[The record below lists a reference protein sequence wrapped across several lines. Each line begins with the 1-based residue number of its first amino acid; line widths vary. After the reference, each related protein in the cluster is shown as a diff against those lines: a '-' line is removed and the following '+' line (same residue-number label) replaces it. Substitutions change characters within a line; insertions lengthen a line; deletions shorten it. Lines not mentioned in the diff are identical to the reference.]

1 MSVVP
6 LSNKTSPRENTFVNV
21 SVPTLS
27 IPPIYVEPPIPTPPA
42 TINAPVVDEV
52 ELSEEVTASPET
64 DNISVLGLKKSVRS
78 LETAIPPEP
87 ETVLVGLVN
96 KRV

>member
-6 LSNKTSPRENTFVNV
+6 LSNKTSPLENAFVNV

-27 IPPIYVEPPIPTPPA
+27 IPPIYVEPPIPTPPV

-52 ELSEEVTASPET
+52 ELREDVTANPET
-64 DNISVLGLKKSVRS
+64 DKISVLGLKNNVKSF
-78 LETAIPPEP
+78 ETAIPPEP

-96 KRV
+96 SKV